1 MSFVPDYSGGTA
13 MDLHHLPFSAD
24 TAPPPADLF
33 DFYVLLLITK
43 QVYLV
48 KCLWSPHRTVKTRQR
63 FWRHRQR
70 IEKPQQPGQH

>member
-33 DFYVLLLITK
+33 DFYVLLLITE
-43 QVYLV
+43 QAYLV
-48 KCLWSPHRTVKTRQR
+48 KCL
-63 FWRHRQR
+63 
-70 IEKPQQPGQH
+70 